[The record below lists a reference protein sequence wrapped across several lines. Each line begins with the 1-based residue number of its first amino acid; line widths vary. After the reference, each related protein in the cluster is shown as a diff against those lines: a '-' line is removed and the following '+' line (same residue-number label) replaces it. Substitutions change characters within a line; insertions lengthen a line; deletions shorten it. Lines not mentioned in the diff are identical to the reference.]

1 MPIQKRKIG
10 IIGSGHVGSHIA
22 LLAAEE
28 ALADEIVLY
37 DISSL
42 KAEAQVMDIQDTLSY
57 FRTYSSIYA
66 GTIADM
72 RDADVMV
79 MSAGSPRISGQNRLD
94 KMESSIAICKKIIPE
109 IEHSAFGGIIVSVTN
124 PCDIIAAYIQKILD
138 WPVQRILGSG
148 TALDS
153 ARFRNI
159 LSLQLHTDPHSVMAY
174 VLGEHG
180 DSSMIPWSHVSI
192 GECPVQSWMTEN
204 RGSYSGHWRD
214 SLLEEVHRRASLE
227 VQGKGSTEFGIAS
240 SVCEMIRAFF
250 HNEHKLLPCSV
261 FLKDCMGSVRDLHL
275 CRSSW
280 DPKELKK

>member
-57 FRTYSSIYA
+57 FRTYSRIYA

-94 KMESSIAICKKIIPE
+94 KMESSISICKKL
-109 IEHSAFGGIIVSVTN
+109 FL
-124 PCDIIAAYIQKILD
+124 KL
-138 WPVQRILGSG
+138 
-148 TALDS
+148 
-153 ARFRNI
+153 NI
-159 LSLQLHTDPHSVMAY
+159 LH
-174 VLGEHG
+174 LGE
-180 DSSMIPWSHVSI
+180 
-192 GECPVQSWMTEN
+192 
-204 RGSYSGHWRD
+204 
-214 SLLEEVHRRASLE
+214 LL
-227 VQGKGSTEFGIAS
+227 F
-240 SVCEMIRAFF
+240 
-250 HNEHKLLPCSV
+250 P
-261 FLKDCMGSVRDLHL
+261 
-275 CRSSW
+275 
-280 DPKELKK
+280 